1 MNNLGYLSSPFS
13 HVLLSLSLY
22 VSHFHFL
29 LPSFPLFSLSISLST
44 LIPFLSPLSLS
55 FYLSLIFLPSLSPSP
70 LPLSQALS
78 LRQQVE
84 CLRKERVEMGMEVDS
99 LCGPWAPC
107 GQRLESMEAA
117 HRRALM
123 ELQESHARE
132 VRELQRQRERLLQE
146 ESQATAQGEKERPV
160 GNSV

>member
-1 MNNLGYLSSPFS
+1 M
-13 HVLLSLSLY
+13 
-22 VSHFHFL
+22 
-29 LPSFPLFSLSISLST
+29 
-44 LIPFLSPLSLS
+44 
-55 FYLSLIFLPSLSPSP
+55 
-70 LPLSQALS
+70 
-78 LRQQVE
+78 E